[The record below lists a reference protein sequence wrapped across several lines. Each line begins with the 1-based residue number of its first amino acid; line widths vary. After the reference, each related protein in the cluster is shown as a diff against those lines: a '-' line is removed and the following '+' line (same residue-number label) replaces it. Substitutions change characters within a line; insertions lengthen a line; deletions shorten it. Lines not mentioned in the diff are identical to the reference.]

1 MNSFMR
7 IKILLFGQ
15 LKEKLDAD
23 FIEIESMEDSD
34 LLLAKLKSEFPV
46 LSDISFRIAV
56 DKILI
61 AEKVVLSEKSEVAL
75 LPPFSGG

>member
-1 MNSFMR
+1 MR

-34 LLLAKLKSEFPV
+34 LLLAKLKSDFPV
-46 LSDISFRIAV
+46 LANISFRIAV
-56 DKILI
+56 DKNLI
-61 AEKVVLSEKSEVAL
+61 SGKVMLNEKSEVAL